1 MSDTLMLPPIIAGL
15 RSRFVAIRALL
26 ALLPLSLLLLG
37 MRVAMGFVFFNAGLL
52 KLHSFDFAVQLFANE
67 YRLPL
72 IPPEIAARLA
82 MTVELGMPLFLFAG
96 LATRLATLP
105 LLGMTLVI
113 VTLVYPASWVESLLW
128 GSVLLMILT
137 RGPGVISLDHLV
149 ERWFEKRSRPMAAD
163 VTPRMV
169 SRAA

>member
-1 MSDTLMLPPIIAGL
+1 MSDITHPAPAGMTLRA
-15 RSRFVAIRALL
+15 RFLALRALL
-26 ALLPLSLLLLG
+26 ERVPLSLILLA

-52 KLHSFDFAVQLFANE
+52 KLRSFDFAVQLFANE

-72 IPPEIAARLA
+72 LPPELAARLA
-82 MTVELGMPLFLFAG
+82 MTVELGAPLFLFAG

-128 GSVLLMILT
+128 ASVLVMILT
-137 RGPGVISLDHLV
+137 RGPGVISLDHLI
-149 ERWFEKRSRPMAAD
+149 ERWFSARGQ
-163 VTPRMV
+163 V
-169 SRAA
+169 

>member
-1 MSDTLMLPPIIAGL
+1 
-15 RSRFVAIRALL
+15 
-26 ALLPLSLLLLG
+26 
-37 MRVAMGFVFFNAGLL
+37 
-52 KLHSFDFAVQLFANE
+52 
-67 YRLPL
+67 
-72 IPPEIAARLA
+72 
-82 MTVELGMPLFLFAG
+82 
-96 LATRLATLP
+96 
-105 LLGMTLVI
+105 MTLVI

>member
-1 MSDTLMLPPIIAGL
+1 MSDIAHPPASVPAWRSRYVSL
-15 RSRFVAIRALL
+15 RSLL
-26 ALLPLSLLLLG
+26 ERVPLSLILLA

-52 KLHSFDFAVQLFANE
+52 KFNSFDFAVKLFAEE

-72 IPPEIAARLA
+72 LPPELAARLA
-82 MTVELGMPLFLFAG
+82 MTVELGAPLFLFAG

-128 GSVLLMILT
+128 ASVLVMILT
-137 RGPGVISLDHLV
+137 RGPGTISLDYLV
-149 ERWFEKRSRPMAAD
+149 ERWFEART
-163 VTPRMV
+163 TP
-169 SRAA
+169 

>member
-1 MSDTLMLPPIIAGL
+1 MSDIAAPALAATTL
-15 RSRFVAIRALL
+15 RSRFVALRALL
-26 ALLPLSLLLLG
+26 QRVPLSLILLA

-52 KLHSFDFAVQLFANE
+52 KLRSFDFAVQLFANE

-72 IPPEIAARLA
+72 LPPELAARLA
-82 MTVELGMPLFLFAG
+82 MTVELGAPLFLFAG

-128 GSVLLMILT
+128 GSVLVMILT

-149 ERWFEKRSRPMAAD
+149 ERWFAPA
-163 VTPRMV
+163 P
-169 SRAA
+169 